1 MDINQAS
8 NLASSAV
15 IAAIP
20 LMYAGAGELVA
31 EKSGVLNLG
40 VEGMMLM
47 GAVTGYAVT
56 AITGSPWLG
65 IVASVFAGLAMAL
78 LFGFLTI
85 TMLANQV
92 ATGLSLTIFGI
103 GFSAYVGK
111 PYTSAAVR
119 STIDVMPI
127 PGLANIPVLG
137 PAIFS
142 LTPLGY
148 LAFIMFAVIGWFLY
162 KTRAGLVLRSVGE
175 SPAVAHS
182 VGFPVVGVRYGATL
196 FGGAMAGIAGGYYSI
211 VYLHVWQEQLTS
223 GRGWI
228 ALALVVFA
236 TWRPGRLLIG
246 ALLFGAVMALQFY
259 AQAIGVPVPTQFLAM
274 LPYIATIVVLV
285 LISRNPNTIKL
296 NAPAS
301 LGKPFF
307 AAS

>member
-8 NLASSAV
+8 SLSSSAV
-15 IAAIP
+15 VAAIP
-20 LMYAGAGELVA
+20 LMFAGAGELVA

-47 GAVTGYAVT
+47 GAVTGY
-56 AITGSPWLG
+56 PWLG
-65 IVASVFAGLAMAL
+65 ILGAVVAGVLMSLVFA
-78 LFGFLTI
+78 FLTI

-103 GFSAYVGK
+103 GFSAYIGK

-119 STIDVMPI
+119 ATIDVLPI
-127 PGLANIPVLG
+127 PGLTSIPVIG
-137 PAIFS
+137 PAFFT

-148 LAFIMFAVIGWFLY
+148 LAFIMFGVISWFLY
-162 KTRAGLVLRSVGE
+162 RTRAGLVLRSVGE
-175 SPAVAHS
+175 SPSVAHS

-196 FGGAMAGIAGGYYSI
+196 FGGGMAGIAGGYYSI
-211 VYLHVWQEQLTS
+211 VYLHLWQEQLTS

-246 ALLFGAVMALQFY
+246 ALLFGAVMAL
-259 AQAIGVPVPTQFLAM
+259 
-274 LPYIATIVVLV
+274 
-285 LISRNPNTIKL
+285 
-296 NAPAS
+296 
-301 LGKPFF
+301 
-307 AAS
+307 